1 MTEERTRGTLSAGD
15 DNAALRTPLTVL
27 ALLVPLGVV
36 GELLRWHE
44 RGIER
49 ADLLADP
56 VFARLGG
63 LIGLHWPV
71 LPLVALVV
79 GALAIQVVKR
89 LPWTP
94 PTRAVLGRA
103 LLWTAIWAAVRVLM
117 GVTYHQLAPDQLA
130 GAAGLGICGALHE
143 ELLFRCLL
151 LGGLVLAGASL
162 GLPPVGVAIA
172 ALAISAT
179 LFSLAHTTLLNHF
192 PGAEAFQWP
201 VFSERCAAGLLY
213 GIVFLRQ
220 GLAVCTLAH
229 ATYNL
234 LLVLAPVRWW

>member
-1 MTEERTRGTLSAGD
+1 MAEEHIRTTD

-27 ALLVPLGVV
+27 TVLVPLGVA
-36 GELLRWHE
+36 GELLRWHD
-44 RGIER
+44 RGLDR

-71 LPLVALVV
+71 LPLVALIA
-79 GALAIQVVKR
+79 GALAVQMVRR

-94 PTRAVLGRA
+94 PTRAVLGRV

-117 GVTYHQLAPDQLA
+117 GVTYHQLVPDQLA

-143 ELLFRCLL
+143 ELIFRCLL
-151 LGGLVLAGASL
+151 LGGLVLLGTSL
-162 GLPPVGVAIA
+162 GLPTAGVCTV
-172 ALAISAT
+172 ALAVSAM
-179 LFSLAHTTLLNHF
+179 LFSLAHTTVINHF
-192 PGAEAFQWP
+192 PGAETFRWP

-220 GLAVCTLAH
+220 GLAVSTLAH

-234 LLVLAPVRWW
+234 VLVLAPMHWL